1 MTVYKT
7 SLKPKDMNSN
17 LNAMKYVIDREIKN
31 MVNTLLVVKVIAVY
45 NETIDVQTI
54 LKDLSDNGQLVDTYT
69 ISSVRYVQWQ
79 YGQNAIVAKPKV
91 GDVGLLLISKQDISG
106 LTKGAISVCQTNS
119 SYNIG
124 DGIYL
129 GGLFGMNEL
138 PTQTLEFDTDSIKVT
153 GTGTLNLETSGDI
166 TITSSGGNLTINAT
180 TATVN
185 ASMVNLGGSGGKPVA
200 RQGDNVVSGTTVI
213 GQIQAGSSKV
223 MAVD

>member
-31 MVNTLLVVKVIAVY
+31 MVNTLLVVRVIAVY
-45 NETIDVQTI
+45 EETIDVQTI
-54 LKDLSDNGQLVDTYT
+54 LKDLSDNGQLVDVYT

-106 LTKGAISVCQTNS
+106 LVKGSVSVCQTNS

-153 GTGTLNLETSGDI
+153 GTGTLNLNTSGDI
-166 TITSSGGNLTINAT
+166 TITSSSGNLTINAT

-185 ASMVNLGGSGGKPVA
+185 ASMINLGGDGGKPVA